1 MNMKSLYSLALKELL
16 AQKMT
21 ALLIWIAIVLST
33 MMTTVIGQS
42 AGVLTAMRK
51 QQAIAV
57 GGDRHASF
65 VQLTEQQLRLL
76 QNDPR
81 ISFAGPS
88 VVLGSMEINSA
99 LSLGLTEYMGDS
111 LSAYPSYSR
120 LKKGCLPTKPM
131 EIALPEDALQFL
143 GFNGDLGD
151 TLSLSFSKALRHGI
165 ETQQFDYT
173 ADFTLVGITESNYL
187 GYTSGFILGIAG
199 EGTAAEVLPATWLY
213 YNVDVRAADNRTFQN
228 TMNDL
233 IRKLGIHELDTL
245 YNIPYLNALGIYY
258 DQEAADTDLSDSGFS
273 WMLAAGIMTGAL
285 TLLAAGLVIFNILKI
300 SVSKRIRHFG
310 ILRAIGAEKTQ
321 LYSLVA
327 CELFLLCAAGIPVGM
342 LSGLLSAK
350 GILTAATGQLSPE
363 LFLVQDAGQL
373 NALIAQ
379 NSSAKEVFLA
389 MSAVITLL
397 FAFAAAFPAAHLA
410 AKVSPVAAMS
420 GKNDADNY
428 SSTYGV
434 RAAAHRRRPIFSS
447 TRRSRQTSLEVH
459 PSKRTMKKIRCFEAY
474 YARLNLKRSRGRT
487 AVTILSLIMSITVF
501 VALQSFVGLINAS
514 GSAQTSHMGDYSL
527 VNEITG
533 FSPVDFN
540 ELQTNEAVREIAAL
554 QFSLYLQNAQGKP
567 DGILPGFDLQ
577 PGETFQVIGLNDT
590 YWENNFSSLS
600 KEQLAALKSGN
611 GCVVRNPIPLVL
623 EGEAIPYTSIEAGS
637 TITVAGKGIP
647 VLKTMDGYDGYLSV
661 GNSGFTNGVQVIVNN
676 SLYTELTGCKNYAE
690 ILPVLAEGAD
700 REAFDRT
707 LDSFCRRI
715 PGTTCISYEQ
725 TDLQLKESLAQI
737 NLLAWGLILFV
748 GLIGLLNIIN
758 TVSTNI
764 HTRVAEIGIQRAVG
778 MSVTSLY
785 QTFLW
790 EGAYYGMI
798 AAVIGCAAGYLCT
811 VFVEAAN
818 TNALCLVKLPVL
830 PMLEA
835 TVLAILSCLAA
846 TAVPLVKISKMS
858 IVDSIETS
866 E

>member
-51 QQAIAV
+51 QQAVAV

-65 VQLTEQQLRLL
+65 VQLTEQQVRLL

-99 LSLGLTEYMGDS
+99 LSLGLTEYIGDS

-120 LKKGCLPTKPM
+120 LKKGRLPAKPM

-143 GFNGDLGD
+143 GFDGDLGD
-151 TLSLSFSKALRHGI
+151 SLPLSFSKALRHGI

-327 CELFLLCAAGIPVGM
+327 CELFLLCTAGIPVGM

-397 FAFAAAFPAAHLA
+397 FAFAAAFPAAHFA

-434 RAAAHRRRPIFSS
+434 RAASHRRHPVFSG

-459 PSKRTMKKIRCFEAY
+459 PSKRTMKKIRCFAAY

-487 AVTILSLIMSITVF
+487 AVTILPQIMSITVF

-514 GSAQTSHMGDYSL
+514 GSAQTRHMGDYSL

-554 QFSLYLQNAQGKP
+554 QFSLYLQNTQGKP

-590 YWENNFSSLS
+590 YWENYFSSLS

-611 GCVVRNPIPLVL
+611 GCIVRNPIPLVL
-623 EGEAIPYTSIEAGS
+623 EGEAIPYTSIKTGS
-637 TITVAGKGIP
+637 TA
-647 VLKTMDGYDGYLSV
+647 L
-661 GNSGFTNGVQVIVNN
+661 
-676 SLYTELTGCKNYAE
+676 
-690 ILPVLAEGAD
+690 
-700 REAFDRT
+700 
-707 LDSFCRRI
+707 RRSTFS
-715 PGTTCISYEQ
+715 PGGSSCS
-725 TDLQLKESLAQI
+725 
-737 NLLAWGLILFV
+737 WG
-748 GLIGLLNIIN
+748 
-758 TVSTNI
+758 
-764 HTRVAEIGIQRAVG
+764 
-778 MSVTSLY
+778 
-785 QTFLW
+785 
-790 EGAYYGMI
+790 
-798 AAVIGCAAGYLCT
+798 
-811 VFVEAAN
+811 
-818 TNALCLVKLPVL
+818 
-830 PMLEA
+830 
-835 TVLAILSCLAA
+835 
-846 TAVPLVKISKMS
+846 
-858 IVDSIETS
+858 
-866 E
+866 